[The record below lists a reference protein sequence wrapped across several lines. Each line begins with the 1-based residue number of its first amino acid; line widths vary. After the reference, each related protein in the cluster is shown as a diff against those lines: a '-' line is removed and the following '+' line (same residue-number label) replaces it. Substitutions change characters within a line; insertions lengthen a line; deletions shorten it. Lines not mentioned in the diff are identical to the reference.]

1 MAAMDLDTFF
11 GWLVPDI
18 SAARA
23 AAAELRRDYPDVA
36 PERLA
41 LKAVARARKQAA
53 AAGATT
59 GIFANP
65 LTAIP
70 AALADMTAILKIEGT
85 MVGTVAALLDPAVL
99 MDEQKFRADVLGI
112 CFPGV
117 ASQTLRA
124 LGVRSAKEFTKDMI
138 RRNVG
143 KEALGEGFRMS
154 LKYLGLRVTRDALL
168 EKAVP
173 IVGIGIGGGWNW
185 VQVNVQGKR
194 AINYYLGRPIGP
206 TGVVERSKSVLSK
219 VSDALHLPFGGSD
232 KQADEGADQSAEPAA

>member
-1 MAAMDLDTFF
+1 MDLDTFF
-11 GWLVPDI
+11 GWLVPDV
-18 SAARA
+18 SDARA
-23 AAAELRRDYPDVA
+23 AAAELQKDYPDVS

-41 LKAVARARKQAA
+41 EKAVARARKQAA
-53 AAGATT
+53 TAGATT

-70 AALADMTAILKIEGT
+70 AALADMTAVLKIEGT
-85 MVGTVAALLDPAVL
+85 MVGTVAALLDPGVL
-99 MDEQKFRADVLGI
+99 MDEQKFRADILGI

-124 LGVRSAKEFTKDMI
+124 LGVRSAKEFTKDVI

-143 KEALGEGFRMS
+143 KEALGEGFRLS

-173 IVGIGIGGGWNW
+173 VVGMGIGGGWNW
-185 VQVNVQGKR
+185 VQVNLQGKR

-206 TGVVERSKSVLSK
+206 HGAVARTKAVLSR
-219 VSDALHLPFGGSD
+219 VRDALHLPGGSD
-232 KQADEGADQSAEPAA
+232 EPEDEPVAASTEPA